1 MKSFEKSFLDRLTIP
16 HGVISV
22 IRRIGEYKGK
32 QDLYGQQAP
41 EVLENLRRVAIIQ
54 STESSNRLEGITAD
68 QKRIQ
73 ELIEEKAT
81 PEGRAESEIAGYRDV
96 LNQIHINFKS
106 IPLSSQTLLRLH
118 KEMMKYTDKEGGVW
132 KSRDNAIF
140 EYYPDG
146 SSRVRFVTVPA
157 NLTPGFMVDLHQ
169 RYSNLARENAI
180 DPLMLIPLYVLD
192 FLCVHP
198 FLDGN
203 GRMAR
208 LLSVLLLYQ
217 NEYEVGRY
225 ISLERIIEQ
234 SKQSYYDTLY
244 RSSHGWHEGN
254 HDASPW
260 MEYWL
265 STVLAAYKEF
275 ESRIGKLTTG
285 RGRKTEIV
293 LNAIDGFLADF
304 TITDLQKA
312 CPTVGRDLIRSILLR
327 LRREGKLEPVGK
339 GRYAKWRKIQ

>member
-1 MKSFEKSFLDRLTIP
+1 
-16 HGVISV
+16 
-22 IRRIGEYKGK
+22 
-32 QDLYGQQAP
+32 
-41 EVLENLRRVAIIQ
+41 
-54 STESSNRLEGITAD
+54 
-68 QKRIQ
+68 
-73 ELIEEKAT
+73 
-81 PEGRAESEIAGYRDV
+81 
-96 LNQIHINFKS
+96 
-106 IPLSSQTLLRLH
+106 
-118 KEMMKYTDKEGGVW
+118 
-132 KSRDNAIF
+132 
-140 EYYPDG
+140 
-146 SSRVRFVTVPA
+146 
-157 NLTPGFMVDLHQ
+157 MVDLHQ